1 MSDTLHAQRTGDAVH
16 DRDERLARAAEERG
30 DGVVE
35 LKLGLEEGQRLLPHR
50 RVLVGRLLHDCHDVA
65 TGAERTPDAAHASE
79 SRALTALKEYQDTE
93 HGVATNGHSNGHG
106 SNGNGSNG
114 SNGNGSNRHH

>member
-1 MSDTLHAQRTGDAVH
+1 VGDALHAQRTGDAVH

-65 TGAERTPDAAHASE
+65 ARAERTPDAAQQNDRRRRLAE
-79 SRALTALKEYQDTE
+79 GL
-93 HGVATNGHSNGHG
+93 
-106 SNGNGSNG
+106 
-114 SNGNGSNRHH
+114 